1 MKFPTNV
8 IFLTII
14 SLMSTEAVVKRQK
27 PGDTGYIDF
36 NNNSPKNYPSVSKF
50 KTIIKTPEESLEIES
65 KPTEVPLTST
75 QKIKKKFVHSPLIKI
90 QSNSI
95 FYYIRRNSRT
105 DNGEKLWLPGI
116 QSLRQQIPAG
126 RIFYSAID

>member
-75 QKIKKKFVHSPLIKI
+75 QKIKKKNCAMATHK
-90 QSNSI
+90 NSI
-95 FYYIRRNSRT
+95 QFHFLLYPKKFQNRQRRKIMATGDSKFTTANRGWPDLLFS
-105 DNGEKLWLPGI
+105 N
-116 QSLRQQIPAG
+116 
-126 RIFYSAID
+126 